1 MELVETV
8 RDVEAVLHCQGCVV
22 GVGGGRT
29 GMVGNDERFS
39 DLIGGL
45 YTPPGLCE
53 LVADQ
58 VGTDANESPEDGVK
72 RGRARSWQK

>member
-45 YTPPGLCE
+45 YTPLGS
-53 LVADQ
+53 
-58 VGTDANESPEDGVK
+58 ANLSRTK
-72 RGRARSWQK
+72 LAQTLTKARKTE